1 MVSWNFA
8 ARASNHCKS
17 DKEFV
22 EAGRSWCRVLQRM
35 VVRLMVSSTSGLL
48 SARELRASVSV
59 IALLWSL
66 GHIQPAIAQSLPTG
80 GTVASGNVSINS
92 TSPTSLTISQSSR
105 TGIVNWSSFSIG
117 QGNQVQFNNGSGAT
131 LNRVT
136 GNVPSSINGV
146 LSATGSVY
154 LVNPSGV
161 VVGPSGEIKTGGSF
175 VASTLDVKDAEFR
188 AGGSLTFSGNS
199 NASVVNLGKIGSS
212 KGDVVLIARQVRND
226 GSLTA
231 RNGTAAMASGSEV
244 VLSDGSLGNGKVSVR
259 RPAQDGEIRN
269 SGAIRA
275 AEVELRANGGNIYAL
290 AGNTGRAIT
299 ATGVASKGGRIFL
312 TAEGGSVNVTQ
323 KVVARRIQADAAP
336 APRAGTAGRRAF
348 TGGDV
353 VVSGDKVV
361 VGATIEAKGNGGA
374 GGTVVVTGTDV
385 TLTSGA
391 AIDASGTSGG
401 TVLIGGDRAG
411 GSDAALKF
419 LPQAIANAQS
429 TTIEAGATIT
439 ADGTSGAG
447 GNVVV
452 WSDGTT
458 SFGGAISTQGQHG
471 GFIETSGHVFDF
483 AGGSVNA
490 GNGGTWLLDPVDLTI
505 NSTLAGTIAT
515 ALNGGSNVTQQTTA
529 TGTGGSGD
537 ITVASGISWSTNA
550 TLTLSAYR
558 NIAVNANITSTGG
571 GGVVLRADN
580 AGTGTGTVT
589 FGGGQ
594 VSTAGTVS
602 IFYNPTGSNSTVNA
616 TKYTA
621 PTQTTFS
628 GNVTGGATLKTSM
641 LVNTVYDLQNMNN
654 NKAGTYALGRDIDAG
669 ITSTWNG
676 GAGFLPIGASNTFT
690 GNLDGLGHT
699 ISGLFINRPSDQNV
713 GLVGY
718 LAAGSAVSNVG
729 VIGATIT
736 GGTTVGAIVGANYGT
751 VSNVYSSGSVT
762 AISAGAGGLVGYNFQ
777 ILSNGYSNSAVSG
790 PLYVGGAVGLNNIA
804 AGPTAGSMSQVYAT
818 GAVTGTGGSPS
829 AVGGLVGY
837 NGNSITQSYWDSYTT
852 GQASGVGSGG
862 SAGTTAVTSD
872 PAQSAA
878 ANYAYKQSAYSSFS
892 FPGTGTT
899 GWFMVD
905 GQTRPFGRWEYQTT
919 ITNPHQLQLMA
930 MNLGASYTLAGNID
944 LGSSLAAVG
953 GKYPGMWSS
962 AGFVPIGSTATKF
975 TGGFNGQ
982 GYTIANLTINRPT
995 TDDVGLFGYVGA
1007 GVTVQDVGLL
1017 GAAVTGR
1024 NNVGALAGDNAGTI
1038 TRSYATGVVNGTGGY
1053 IGGLVGY
1060 NVGAGSNVTQSYAS
1074 VTVGS
1079 PNFYVGG
1086 LVGYNEGAI
1095 AQAYAV
1101 GAVSGKSAGGLAGNN
1116 SGTITQAYAAGA
1128 VSGTTLGGLVG
1139 NNGGTIAQSYF
1150 DTVTT
1155 GQINAIGNGAVNGGI
1170 GLTTSQMQNP
1180 ANYATTYAGWDFT
1193 NVWSAPSAGYYPQ
1206 LYGVNYL
1213 LRVDP
1218 ANALRTYG
1226 DANPALTYTYYGLHT
1241 GDTSAILSGLSLSTA
1256 ATTTSNVGS
1265 YAITAGGTITSTT
1278 GQAYRLIQTPAA
1290 LTVTPRSI
1298 TVTADAKS
1306 RAYGDANPALTGQV
1320 GGSGLVNGDTLSGA
1334 LATSATV
1341 ASNVGVYG
1349 ITQGTLAASS
1359 NYALTYNGANLTIG
1373 PRAITVTAN
1382 AQSRAYGDANPALTY
1397 QVGGSGLAN
1406 GDSLSGALATSATV
1420 ASNVGVYGITQ
1431 GTLAASSNYA
1441 LTYNGANLT
1450 IGLRAITV
1458 TADAQSRAYGDANP
1472 ALTYQVGGSGL
1483 VNGDT
1488 LSGALATSATTASN
1502 VGTYGINQ
1510 GTLAA
1515 SGNYA
1520 LNYTGNNLTVG
1531 QRALTVTADAKS
1543 RVYGD
1548 ANPALTYQV
1557 GGAGLVNG
1565 DTLSGALATSATVA
1579 SNVGTYG
1586 INQGTLAASG
1596 NYALNYTGNN
1606 LTVGQRALTVTADAK
1621 SRAYGDANPAL
1632 TYQVGGSGLVN
1643 GDTLS
1648 GALATSATVAS
1659 NVGTYGITQGTLA
1672 VSANYALTYTGNNLT
1687 VGQRALTVT
1696 ADAKSRAY
1704 GDVNPALTYQVSG
1717 SGLAN
1722 GDTLSGT
1729 LATAATSA
1737 SNVGAYGI
1745 NQGTLAASGNYAL
1758 NYASANLTVT
1768 QRAITVT
1775 ADAKSRAYG
1784 DANPALTY
1792 QVSGSGLANGDT
1804 LSGALATSATTA
1816 SNVGV
1821 YGINQGTLAA
1831 STNYALNYA
1840 SANLTVTQR
1849 AITVTA
1855 DAKSRAYGD
1864 ANPALTYQVGGSG
1877 LANGDTLSGALAT
1890 SATTASNVGVY
1901 GINQGTLADST
1912 NYALN
1917 YASANLT
1924 VTQRAITVTADTQSR
1939 AYGDANP
1946 TLTYQVGGSGL
1957 ANGDTLSGALAT
1969 SATTSSDAGVY
1980 GITQGTLAASSNY
1993 AFAFV
1998 GANLTVTPAAA
2009 PRVPTAELAAYV
2021 KSRVA
2026 SPAPQPP
2033 EQMREPA
2040 SIEQPS
2046 PAIVCNSRQCLEL
2059 PHPHN
2064 RRIGERARFVD
2075 TMMNP
2080 NRLPAFVDN

>member
-1 MVSWNFA
+1 MI
-8 ARASNHCKS
+8 
-17 DKEFV
+17 
-22 EAGRSWCRVLQRM
+22 
-35 VVRLMVSSTSGLL
+35 VSSTSCL
-48 SARELRASVSV
+48 SPAIKSCTREFRASVSL
-59 IALLWSL
+59 IALLWGLSCA
-66 GHIQPAIAQSLPTG
+66 QPSMAQSLPTG
-80 GTVASGNVSINS
+80 GTVASGNVAISS

-105 TGIVNWSSFSIG
+105 TGIVNWSSFSVG
-117 QGNQVQFNNGSGAT
+117 QGYQVQFNNGSGAT

-146 LSATGSVY
+146 VSATGSVY
-154 LVNPSGV
+154 LVNPSGI
-161 VVGPSGEIKTGGSF
+161 VVGPTGVIKTGGSF
-175 VASTLDVKDAEFR
+175 VASTLDVRDAEFR

-199 NASVVNLGKIGSS
+199 NASVVNLGKIGAS

-244 VLSDGSLGNGKVSVR
+244 VLSDGSLGNGKVLVR

-323 KVVARRIQADAAP
+323 KVVARRVQANAA
-336 APRAGTAGRRAF
+336 RRSF

-361 VGATIEAKGNGGA
+361 VSGTIEAKGNGGA
-374 GGTVVVTGTDV
+374 GGGIVVTGTDV

-419 LPQAIANAQS
+419 LPQAIANAQT

-439 ADGTSGAG
+439 ADGISGGG

-458 SFGGAISTQGQHG
+458 SFAGAISANGLRG
-471 GFIETSGHVFDF
+471 GFIETSGHTLNFN
-483 AGGSVNA
+483 GGSINA
-490 GNGGTWLLDPVDLTI
+490 GRGGTWLLDPVDLTI
-505 NSTLAGTIAT
+505 DATLAGTIAT
-515 ALNGGSNVTQQTTA
+515 TLNAGSNVTQETNA
-529 TGTGGSGD
+529 SGSGGYGD
-537 ITVASGISWSTNA
+537 ITVASGIAWASDA

-558 NIAVNANITSTGG
+558 NIAVNANITSAGG

-580 AGTGTGTVT
+580 AGTGTGTVM

-594 VSTAGTVS
+594 ISTAGAVS
-602 IFYNPTGSNSTVNA
+602 IYYNPTGSNSTVNT
-616 TKYTA
+616 TKYSA
-621 PTQTTFS
+621 PTQTNFS
-628 GNVTGGATLKTSM
+628 GNVTGGATLKTYM

-654 NKAGTYALGRDIDAG
+654 NKAGTYALGHDIDAG
-669 ITSTWNG
+669 ITSTWNS
-676 GAGFLPIGASNTFT
+676 GAGFEPIGGGNTFT
-690 GNLDGLGHT
+690 GNLDGQGRT
-699 ISGLFINRPSDQNV
+699 ISGLFINRITQSA
-713 GLVGY
+713 GLISY
-718 LAAGSAVSNVG
+718 LGTGATVSNLG
-729 VIGATIT
+729 IIGATVT
-736 GGTTVGAIVGANYGT
+736 GRTAVGAVVGTNYGA
-751 VSNVYSSGSVT
+751 VSNVYSNGSVT
-762 AISAGAGGLVGYNFQ
+762 AIEAGAGGLVGYNFQ
-777 ILSNGYSNSAVSG
+777 TVSNAYSNSTVSG
-790 PLYVGGAVGLNNIA
+790 PLHVGGAIGLNNIA
-804 AGPTAGSMSQVYAT
+804 NLGGGIISAGSISQVYAT
-818 GAVTGTGGSPS
+818 GAVIGTGGSPS
-829 AVGGLVGY
+829 SVGGLVGY

-852 GQASGVGSGG
+852 GRASGVGAGG
-862 SAGTTAVTSD
+862 SAGVTAVTSD

-878 ANYAYKQSAYSSFS
+878 ANYAFKQSAYGNFS

-905 GQTRPFGRWEYQTT
+905 GQTRPFGRWEYQTI
-919 ITNPHQLQLMA
+919 ITNAHQLQLMA

-975 TGGFNGQ
+975 TGAFNGQ

-1017 GAAVTGR
+1017 GAAVTGKAE
-1024 NNVGALAGDNAGTI
+1024 VGGLAGNNAGTI
-1038 TRSYATGVVNGTGGY
+1038 TRSYATGVVNGTSNDV
-1053 IGGLVGY
+1053 GGLVGY
-1060 NVGAGSNVTQSYAS
+1060 NVGTGSNITQSYAS

-1079 PNFYVGG
+1079 PDFYVGG

-1101 GAVSGKSAGGLAGNN
+1101 GAVSGQSAGGLAGF
-1116 SGTITQAYAAGA
+1116 SGGTITQAYAAGA
-1128 VSGTTLGGLVG
+1128 VSGASTLGGLVG
-1139 NNGGTIAQSYF
+1139 DQTGTITQSYW
-1150 DTVTT
+1150 DTVTS
-1155 GQINAIGNGAVNGGI
+1155 GQNTAIGTGTVSGGI
-1170 GLTTSQMQNP
+1170 GLTTSQMRNP
-1180 ANYATTYAGWDFT
+1180 ANYATTYAGWDFA

-1206 LYGVNYL
+1206 LYGVNYV

-1218 ANALRTYG
+1218 ANASRAYG
-1226 DANPALTYTYYGLHT
+1226 DANPALGYTVYGLHT
-1241 GDTSAILSGLSLSTA
+1241 GDTSAILAGFSLSTA

-1265 YAITAGGTITSTT
+1265 YAITAGGSAASTG

-1290 LTVTPRSI
+1290 LTITPRAI
-1298 TVTADAKS
+1298 MVTADAKS
-1306 RAYGDANPALTGQV
+1306 RT
-1320 GGSGLVNGDTLSGA
+1320 
-1334 LATSATV
+1334 
-1341 ASNVGVYG
+1341 
-1349 ITQGTLAASS
+1349 
-1359 NYALTYNGANLTIG
+1359 
-1373 PRAITVTAN
+1373 
-1382 AQSRAYGDANPALTY
+1382 
-1397 QVGGSGLAN
+1397 
-1406 GDSLSGALATSATV
+1406 
-1420 ASNVGVYGITQ
+1420 
-1431 GTLAASSNYA
+1431 
-1441 LTYNGANLT
+1441 
-1450 IGLRAITV
+1450 
-1458 TADAQSRAYGDANP
+1458 
-1472 ALTYQVGGSGL
+1472 
-1483 VNGDT
+1483 
-1488 LSGALATSATTASN
+1488 
-1502 VGTYGINQ
+1502 
-1510 GTLAA
+1510 
-1515 SGNYA
+1515 
-1520 LNYTGNNLTVG
+1520 
-1531 QRALTVTADAKS
+1531 
-1543 RVYGD
+1543 YGD

-1565 DTLSGALATSATVA
+1565 DTLSGALATSATTA
-1579 SNVGTYG
+1579 SNVGVYG
-1586 INQGTLAASG
+1586 IGQGTLAVSG
-1596 NYALNYTGNN
+1596 NYALNYTSAN
-1606 LTVGQRALTVTADAK
+1606 LTVTPRAITVTADAKSRAYGDVNPALTYQVGGSGLANGDTLSGALATSATTASNVGVYGISQGTLAASTNYALNYASADLTVSQRAITVTADAKSRAYGDTNPALTYQVGGSGLANGDTLSGALATSATAASNVGVYGISQGTLAASTNYALNYASANLTVSQRAITVAADAK

-1632 TYQVGGSGLVN
+1632 TYQVGGSGLANGDTLSGALATSATISSNVGTYGITQGSLTASTNYALNYASADLTVAQRAITVTADAKSRAYGDANPALTYQVNGAGLVN

-1648 GALATSATVAS
+1648 GALATSATTAS
-1659 NVGTYGITQGTLA
+1659 NIGAYGISQGTLA
-1672 VSANYALTYTGNNLT
+1672 ASTNYALNYANADLT
-1687 VGQRALTVT
+1687 VTQRAITVT
-1696 ADAKSRAY
+1696 ADAKSRTY
-1704 GDVNPALTYQVSG
+1704 GDTNPALTYQVG
-1717 SGLAN
+1717 GFGLAN
-1722 GDTLSGT
+1722 GDTLSGA
-1729 LATAATSA
+1729 LATSA
-1737 SNVGAYGI
+1737 TTSSNVGVYGI
-1745 NQGTLAASGNYAL
+1745 GQGTLAASGNYAL

-1784 DANPALTY
+1784 DTNPALTY
-1792 QVSGSGLANGDT
+1792 QVGGSGLVNGDT
-1804 LSGALATSATTA
+1804 LSGALATSAMAT

-1821 YGINQGTLAA
+1821 YGITQGSLAA

-1840 SANLTVTQR
+1840 SANLTVTPR

-1855 DAKSRAYGD
+1855 DAKSRTYGD
-1864 ANPALTYQVGGSG
+1864 TNPALTYQVGG
-1877 LANGDTLSGALAT
+1877 A
-1890 SATTASNVGVY
+1890 
-1901 GINQGTLADST
+1901 
-1912 NYALN
+1912 
-1917 YASANLT
+1917 
-1924 VTQRAITVTADTQSR
+1924 
-1939 AYGDANP
+1939 
-1946 TLTYQVGGSGL
+1946 GL

-2009 PRVPTAELAAYV
+2009 RRVPTAELGAYV

-2026 SPAPQPP
+2026 LPAPQPL
-2033 EQMREPA
+2033 EQMREPV

-2046 PAIVCNSRQCLEL
+2046 PAIICKSRQCLEL

-2075 TMMNP
+2075 TMINRD
-2080 NRLPAFVDN
+2080 RLPAFVDN